1 MANTVKDCQSLICQS
16 RLLFPFVLDF
26 QKAAALV
33 HEFLLKLG
41 YESECSELRD
51 ALNLALLHMQRYY
64 RLLRTRMQNIDK
76 TSGSILAQS
85 LRGLSPMTP
94 FKDAP
99 DKFQWRWLHLDNPK
113 FANHLPADVNKDIA
127 RLPPLV
133 QAAKDGNNE
142 QIMQLL
148 DNGEFYKCTLCLC
161 S

>member
-1 MANTVKDCQSLICQS
+1 M
-16 RLLFPFVLDF
+16 
-26 QKAAALV
+26 

-41 YESECSELRD
+41 YEAECSELRD

-76 TSGSILAQS
+76 TNGSILAQS

-99 DKFQWRWLHLDNPK
+99 DKFQWRWLSLDNPK
-113 FANHLPADVNKDIA
+113 VANHLPADVNKDIS
-127 RLPPLV
+127 RLPPIV

-142 QIMQLL
+142 GVVQVL
-148 DNGEFYKCTLCLC
+148 DEGMFYIWVC
-161 S
+161 SELTSSCWFRVPSVLTKLTVFSWRWETIWNIFR